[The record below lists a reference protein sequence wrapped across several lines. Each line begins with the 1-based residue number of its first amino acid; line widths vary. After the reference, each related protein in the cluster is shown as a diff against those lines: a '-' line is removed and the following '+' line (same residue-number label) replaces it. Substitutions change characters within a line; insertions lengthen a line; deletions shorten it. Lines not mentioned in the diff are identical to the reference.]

1 MSRFL
6 RKGPESPT
14 AAAPIWKHF
23 HAHPCI
29 TNSTFVLILRCNL
42 LPTVA
47 SHAGGLAIARPRD
60 RWGVRACSHVLDLAF
75 LARALELLRDAVDG
89 AVQLA
94 YLVVQHLA
102 GHLWRREVED
112 AAKHGVR
119 EREGM
124 VQTLETKGKQ
134 PRGGGARDVLVV
146 LTSRFSFP
154 SPKSFFILSLFR
166 RALETWGAK
175 RKPRTP
181 KTVPP
186 TRTPDQ
192 KPPEPSPLL
201 LDACKVFPLSATSF
215 LCLRTASEPESGRAE
230 REGLEVADAAPRL
243 RAAPPLSPVLDDGA
257 VLAC

>member
-1 MSRFL
+1 MLTCSRPGFPCSSSGAAERRRRWRCSARL
-6 RKGPESPT
+6 SCRSASRGSP
-14 AAAPIWKHF
+14 
-23 HAHPCI
+23 
-29 TNSTFVLILRCNL
+29 VE
-42 LPTVA
+42 
-47 SHAGGLAIARPRD
+47 AGGRGRGETRGAGEGRNGSAFRNERKTAPR
-60 RWGVRACSHVLDLAF
+60 
-75 LARALELLRDAVDG
+75 
-89 AVQLA
+89 
-94 YLVVQHLA
+94 
-102 GHLWRREVED
+102 
-112 AAKHGVR
+112 
-119 EREGM
+119 
-124 VQTLETKGKQ
+124 
-134 PRGGGARDVLVV
+134 GGARDVLVV

-230 REGLEVADAAPRL
+230 REGLDVADAAPRL